1 MLHSLHLH
9 KHISWQRNWRKPRGI
24 DNRVRRRFKGQYLMP
39 NIGYRGNKKT
49 RHVMP
54 DGFYKFVVNNV
65 KELEVLMMSNRRYA
79 AEIARTVSSKKRKEI
94 IERAL
99 QLDVKILNPNAKLR
113 SQENE

>member
-1 MLHSLHLH
+1 MASEQGYHSHAELHVGDVFTFPFLPLILSPSTYSRPPCSSFL
-9 KHISWQRNWRKPRGI
+9 Q
-24 DNRVRRRFKGQYLMP
+24 
-39 NIGYRGNKKT
+39 
-49 RHVMP
+49 
-54 DGFYKFVVNNV
+54 
-65 KELEVLMMSNRRYA
+65 ELEVLMMSNRRYA